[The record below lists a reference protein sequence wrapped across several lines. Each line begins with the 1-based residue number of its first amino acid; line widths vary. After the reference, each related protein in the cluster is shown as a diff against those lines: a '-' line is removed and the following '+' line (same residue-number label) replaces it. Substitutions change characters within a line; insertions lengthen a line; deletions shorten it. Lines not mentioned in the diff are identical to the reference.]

1 MLTDAPVPGPFGAV
15 LDDEAERAY
24 GDVASGQPRAQHVD
38 DGLGGL
44 ARGAVADREV
54 RPQARGLAIRCVR
67 PGTRWVAER
76 AAL

>member
-1 MLTDAPVPGPFGAV
+1 M
-15 LDDEAERAY
+15 LDDEAKRAY

-54 RPQARGLAIRCVR
+54 RPQARGLAIWCGAPV
-67 PGTRWVAER
+67 T
-76 AAL
+76 